1 MQGSS
6 SGAAAST
13 GTIVTCCMGHILLTT
28 VTSTV
33 MPLQHATEHTHK
45 PAQHLHL
52 HGSVGMNWHIAPH
65 QSNMAP
71 A

>member
-1 MQGSS
+1 
-6 SGAAAST
+6 
-13 GTIVTCCMGHILLTT
+13 MGHILLTT